1 MVERVDS
8 EGRVIR
14 DDADVRDS
22 VTITDKELRDAY
34 DRGRRD
40 EAARHHRNWLWVIVE
55 ALLALVGVIV
65 LVLAALNGSFEGGGR
80 VIDEQL
86 SIARVQAGP
95 TIRNA
100 ASDAGTAIQNARDN
114 NNTNT
119 NTSTYVA
126 PATNTAPGATTTT
139 SSTTTTTTNTQP

>member
-14 DDADVRDS
+14 DDADVRES

-40 EAARHHRNWLWVIVE
+40 EASRHHRNWLWVIVE
-55 ALLALVGVIV
+55 ALLALAGVII
-65 LVLAALNGSFEGGGR
+65 LVLAALNGSFERGGR
-80 VIDEQL
+80 VVDEQL
-86 SIARVQAGP
+86 SIARVEAGP

-114 NNTNT
+114 NNL
-119 NTSTYVA
+119 S
-126 PATNTAPGATTTT
+126 PQTNTAPATTTT

>member
-8 EGRVIR
+8 EGRVVR

-40 EAARHHRNWLWVIVE
+40 EAARHHRNWLWIIVE

-65 LVLAALNGSFEGGGR
+65 LVLAALNGSFERGGR

-86 SIARVQAGP
+86 SIARVEAAP
-95 TIRNA
+95 TIPNA
-100 ASDAGTAIQNARDN
+100 AADAGTAIQNARDN
-114 NNTNT
+114 NTNA
-119 NTSTYVA
+119 A
-126 PATNTAPGATTTT
+126 PATTTT
-139 SSTTTTTTNTQP
+139 TTTTSNTTTTNTQP

>member
-40 EAARHHRNWLWVIVE
+40 EASRHHRNWLWVIVE
-55 ALLALVGVIV
+55 ALLAVVGVII
-65 LVLAALNGSFEGGGR
+65 LVLAALNGSFERGGR

-86 SIARVQAGP
+86 SIARVEAGP

-114 NNTNT
+114 SNL
-119 NTSTYVA
+119 S
-126 PATNTAPGATTTT
+126 PQTNTAPAATTTT
-139 SSTTTTTTNTQP
+139 SRTTTTTT

>member
-14 DDADVRDS
+14 DDADVRES

-40 EAARHHRNWLWVIVE
+40 EASRHHRNWLWVIVE
-55 ALLALVGVIV
+55 ALLAVVGVII
-65 LVLAALNGSFEGGGR
+65 LVLAALNGSFERGGR
-80 VIDEQL
+80 VVDEQL
-86 SIARVQAGP
+86 SIARVEAGP

-114 NNTNT
+114 SNLSPQTNA
-119 NTSTYVA
+119 A
-126 PATNTAPGATTTT
+126 PATTTT

>member
-14 DDADVRDS
+14 DDADVRES

-40 EAARHHRNWLWVIVE
+40 EASRHHRNWLWVIVE
-55 ALLALVGVIV
+55 ALLALVGVII
-65 LVLAALNGSFEGGGR
+65 LVLAALNGSFERGGR
-80 VIDEQL
+80 VVDEQL
-86 SIARVQAGP
+86 SIARVEAGP

-114 NNTNT
+114 NNL
-119 NTSTYVA
+119 S
-126 PATNTAPGATTTT
+126 PQTNTAPAATTT

>member
-22 VTITDKELRDAY
+22 VAVTDKELRDAY
-34 DRGRRD
+34 ERGRRD
-40 EAARHHRNWLWVIVE
+40 EASRHHRNWLWVIVE
-55 ALLALVGVIV
+55 ALLAVAGVIV
-65 LVLAALNGSFEGGGR
+65 LVLAALNGSFERGGR

-86 SIARVQAGP
+86 SIARVEAGP

-100 ASDAGTAIQNARDN
+100 ASNANNAIQNARDN
-114 NNTNT
+114 N
-119 NTSTYVA
+119 
-126 PATNTAPGATTTT
+126 ATNTVSSTNTVSATNIAPGATTT

>member
-14 DDADVRDS
+14 DDADVRES

-40 EAARHHRNWLWVIVE
+40 EASRHHRNWLWVIVE
-55 ALLALVGVIV
+55 ALLALVGVII
-65 LVLAALNGSFEGGGR
+65 LVLAALNGSFERGGR
-80 VIDEQL
+80 VVDEQL
-86 SIARVQAGP
+86 SIARVEAGP

-114 NNTNT
+114 NNL
-119 NTSTYVA
+119 S
-126 PATNTAPGATTTT
+126 PQTNTAPATTTT

>member
-40 EAARHHRNWLWVIVE
+40 EASRHHRNWLWVIVE
-55 ALLALVGVIV
+55 ALLAVVGVIV
-65 LVLAALNGSFEGGGR
+65 LVLAALNGSFERGGR

-86 SIARVQAGP
+86 SIARVEAGP
-95 TIRNA
+95 TLRNA

-114 NNTNT
+114 NAGPNTVSSTNT
-119 NTSTYVA
+119 VS
-126 PATNTAPGATTTT
+126 ATNIAPGATTT
-139 SSTTTTTTNTQP
+139 SSTTTTTTNTQH

>member
-14 DDADVRDS
+14 DDADVRDN
-22 VTITDKELRDAY
+22 VAVTDKELRDAY
-34 DRGRRD
+34 ERGRRD
-40 EAARHHRNWLWVIVE
+40 EASRHHRNWLWVIVE
-55 ALLALVGVIV
+55 ALLAVAGVIA
-65 LVLAALNGSFEGGGR
+65 LVLAALNGSFERGGR

-86 SIARVQAGP
+86 SIASVEAGP

-100 ASDAGTAIQNARDN
+100 ASDAGTAIRNARDKN
-114 NNTNT
+114 NLAPQTNA
-119 NTSTYVA
+119 A
-126 PATNTAPGATTTT
+126 PATTTT